1 MTLSDDLDGI
11 FLDIG
16 PHRIQVIDAIND
28 WADWVLKL
36 LFDSREQ
43 SLKSTGSVW
52 SLYDLIASL
61 IRRDAIERTINSQ
74 LRSDARI
81 SILKAIDELFESFT
95 RQIEFDVAA
104 LPDADPEPH
113 DQNWWWNRIPSAGP
127 LAREASSLI
136 ETYFSTGGHDR

>member
-16 PHRIQVIDAIND
+16 PHRIRLIDAIND
-28 WADWVLKL
+28 WADRVLKL

-61 IRRDAIERTINSQ
+61 IRRDAIERTINSHSVQ
-74 LRSDARI
+74 THESRSSRQ
-81 SILKAIDELFESFT
+81 SMSF
-95 RQIEFDVAA
+95 
-104 LPDADPEPH
+104 
-113 DQNWWWNRIPSAGP
+113 
-127 LAREASSLI
+127 SSLSHVKLSS
-136 ETYFSTGGHDR
+136 TSRHYPMKTRSLTTRTGGG